1 MAVERL
7 DRSNGAPA
15 APVLRS
21 LSENPLSGRRPIPNS
36 AATSNGPQHPPIP
49 TMRKSASSSNLAVGN
64 GMNSSHVLSLAREA
78 MRTALESENQVAEAS
93 AVSAS
98 LQPGVTIDLS
108 RKNIHKLPEEVVD
121 IMKNDLARLILAHNQ
136 LTALPARFSECTSLR
151 YLNLR
156 ANQLSEFPMT
166 LCDLKALE
174 VLELGR
180 NQIQYLPPEIAKL
193 TSLKMLSLR
202 KNRIRE
208 LPLSIGDM
216 TSLQALKFEG
226 NPLVFPPKD
235 ALLLQAP
242 SPVGDGTIRDNDV
255 ELAVTAQMK
264 RWLKQYS
271 LTGRL
276 ENDQAGDESS
286 EGTETPRAPLKRRVS
301 GRFPIKVNGADPS
314 DSRSPSTSR
323 IPPVP
328 QRSHYRGLSQQN
340 TAIRRPGVMPLTL
353 GTASERVRSNSET
366 NLRSERSESRN
377 RRMGVVSKKPTD
389 LVTLDETQASNRF
402 SHYRGLSHGSAMHGA
417 MDPGT
422 PTDPYPQRPVY
433 VRRLSIL
440 PERRRESKVYDPVI
454 EIAKGILYS
463 VFQVHPI
470 IQSLMSLADDGS
482 KRSSLEIVF
491 YNTNS
496 HVEELEQAIQ
506 KHDQWLVDEDEHFT
520 RENETVHRAC
530 QTLVSAYGHVCTL
543 LADNIDIFVDYGDPR
558 YIRTLLM
565 LIYNSIMELRV
576 TMSSVSAE
584 DGKQRSSSTEPLNG
598 GLTIRPHMREPSIPS
613 KALKPAPLRGRN
625 GTLVIN
631 PAANL
636 RVATNVPLPSPY
648 GNGTRTATI
657 ASATPRSG
665 ESFASINSRGLG
677 SDASTEEDAQFD
689 KIFLSLQRSSDIV
702 LHTLPNFNVQL
713 MGGLR
718 NAMQKGTAPPLIRN
732 WKGLIAMC
740 NNTISQTEVMRTRLS
755 LIKLKEPGI
764 RSQSSFW
771 SLCSSFVVSW
781 TELAWEIKQAPAGVV
796 LPHDTRVRLRP
807 IHQSMKE
814 TIGTIVNSPWH
825 HLLQSSSVN
834 GGHHSHPGH
843 TLSRGSEPMSPIQ
856 VPITPQSAALG
867 PAMQATMPKTPQN
880 TSFAA
885 AFHGNVFDRA
895 DTLMANPGIS
905 MSRPT
910 MPQRKGHS
918 GLNSFSSVSSQSS
931 AEGEYGIPSIMS
943 PASGGAGP
951 FRKNGGRGVF

>member
-323 IPPVP
+323 IPP
-328 QRSHYRGLSQQN
+328 SLNGLI
-340 TAIRRPGVMPLTL
+340 TAGCPSKTRPYD
-353 GTASERVRSNSET
+353 
-366 NLRSERSESRN
+366 
-377 RRMGVVSKKPTD
+377 D
-389 LVTLDETQASNRF
+389 LV
-402 SHYRGLSHGSAMHGA
+402 
-417 MDPGT
+417 
-422 PTDPYPQRPVY
+422 
-433 VRRLSIL
+433 
-440 PERRRESKVYDPVI
+440 
-454 EIAKGILYS
+454 
-463 VFQVHPI
+463 
-470 IQSLMSLADDGS
+470 
-482 KRSSLEIVF
+482 
-491 YNTNS
+491 
-496 HVEELEQAIQ
+496 
-506 KHDQWLVDEDEHFT
+506 
-520 RENETVHRAC
+520 
-530 QTLVSAYGHVCTL
+530 
-543 LADNIDIFVDYGDPR
+543 
-558 YIRTLLM
+558 
-565 LIYNSIMELRV
+565 
-576 TMSSVSAE
+576 
-584 DGKQRSSSTEPLNG
+584 
-598 GLTIRPHMREPSIPS
+598 
-613 KALKPAPLRGRN
+613 
-625 GTLVIN
+625 
-631 PAANL
+631 
-636 RVATNVPLPSPY
+636 
-648 GNGTRTATI
+648 
-657 ASATPRSG
+657 
-665 ESFASINSRGLG
+665 
-677 SDASTEEDAQFD
+677 
-689 KIFLSLQRSSDIV
+689 
-702 LHTLPNFNVQL
+702 
-713 MGGLR
+713 
-718 NAMQKGTAPPLIRN
+718 
-732 WKGLIAMC
+732 
-740 NNTISQTEVMRTRLS
+740 
-755 LIKLKEPGI
+755 
-764 RSQSSFW
+764 
-771 SLCSSFVVSW
+771 
-781 TELAWEIKQAPAGVV
+781 
-796 LPHDTRVRLRP
+796 
-807 IHQSMKE
+807 
-814 TIGTIVNSPWH
+814 
-825 HLLQSSSVN
+825 
-834 GGHHSHPGH
+834 
-843 TLSRGSEPMSPIQ
+843 
-856 VPITPQSAALG
+856 
-867 PAMQATMPKTPQN
+867 
-880 TSFAA
+880 
-885 AFHGNVFDRA
+885 
-895 DTLMANPGIS
+895 
-905 MSRPT
+905 
-910 MPQRKGHS
+910 
-918 GLNSFSSVSSQSS
+918 
-931 AEGEYGIPSIMS
+931 
-943 PASGGAGP
+943 
-951 FRKNGGRGVF
+951 